1 MDAWVRNNTDGGK
14 EETALQATSTAT
26 PKNTQGAWKEQF
38 FFKPLENLFHA
49 RPKKPKEHKQGAG
62 RSQVV
67 NYGRKTGMKQP
78 KRLTRN
84 QKELLKKRGM
94 DPKDYMYHSESER
107 DIVLWRKSE
116 RRLVGIAKTE
126 V

>member
-1 MDAWVRNNTDGGK
+1 MPDPRSLRSINRVLA
-14 EETALQATSTAT
+14 E
-26 PKNTQGAWKEQF
+26 
-38 FFKPLENLFHA
+38 
-49 RPKKPKEHKQGAG
+49 QGAG

-116 RRLVGIAKTE
+116 RRLVGIAKME

>member
-14 EETALQATSTAT
+14 EETSLQATSTAT

-107 DIVLWRKSE
+107 NIVLWRKRE
-116 RRLVGIAKTE
+116 RHLVGIAKTE

>member
-26 PKNTQGAWKEQF
+26 PKNTQGAWTEQF

-49 RPKKPKEHKQGAG
+49 RPKKPKEHKQGTG

>member
-1 MDAWVRNNTDGGK
+1 M
-14 EETALQATSTAT
+14 
-26 PKNTQGAWKEQF
+26 
-38 FFKPLENLFHA
+38 ENLFHA

-116 RRLVGIAKTE
+116 RRLVGIAKME

>member
-26 PKNTQGAWKEQF
+26 PKNTQGAWTEQF

-94 DPKDYMYHSESER
+94 DPNDYMYHSESER

-116 RRLVGIAKTE
+116 RRLVGITKTE